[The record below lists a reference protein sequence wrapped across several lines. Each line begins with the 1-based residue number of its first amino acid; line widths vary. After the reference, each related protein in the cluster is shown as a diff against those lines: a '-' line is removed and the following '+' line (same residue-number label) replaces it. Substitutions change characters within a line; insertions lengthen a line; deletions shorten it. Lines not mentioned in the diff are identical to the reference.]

1 MNEQRPPLIKAPD
14 SVWASLEAAVNRGEK
29 PRPSRPP
36 VLSVLIGLAALMAGV
51 AAAVA
56 AAMAAYSWARTEK
69 PQWEV
74 VRVEGS
80 PSIGSQRIGDTARI
94 AEGQWLQTD
103 GSSRALLNVGDI
115 GTVQVDPNTRLR
127 IVAARP
133 REQRLALARG
143 GISATV
149 NAPPRLFFVDT
160 ASSTAVDLGCAYTMN
175 IDDSGNGVL
184 RVTLGWVSLE
194 WNGRESMVPAGASC
208 LTRRK
213 IGPGMP
219 VFDDATEPLKKAVE
233 AFDFD
238 KGGDIAL
245 DSILTEARVRDTLT
259 LWHLLSRVDSSQRSR
274 VYNRMIALVPLGAGL
289 SADKILRLDRE
300 ELDRWNQELA
310 WKW

>member
-14 SVWASLEAAVNRGEK
+14 SVWASLEAALERGEK
-29 PRPSRPP
+29 PRHSRRP
-36 VLSVLIGLAALMAGV
+36 VRPWFIGALAVMVGV
-51 AAAVA
+51 AA
-56 AAMAAYSWARTEK
+56 YWWTRTPK
-69 PQWEV
+69 QQWQV

-80 PSIGSQRIGDTARI
+80 PAIGSRRIGNTARI

-133 REQRLALARG
+133 REQRLALAHG

-175 IDDSGNGVL
+175 VDDSGNGVL

-219 VFDDATEPLKKAVE
+219 VFDDATEQFKKAVE

-245 DSILTEARVRDTLT
+245 DSILSEAHVRDTLT
-259 LWHLLSRVDSSQRSR
+259 LWHLLSRVDASQRSR
-274 VYNRMIALVPLGAGL
+274 VYNRMIALVPLPAGL

>member
-1 MNEQRPPLIKAPD
+1 MNEPRLPLIKAPD
-14 SVWASLEAAVNRGEK
+14 SVWASLEAALSRGEK
-29 PRPSRPP
+29 PRRPRPP
-36 VLSVLIGLAALMAGV
+36 VLPLLIGLAALMAAV

-56 AAMAAYSWARTEK
+56 ASSWARTQK

-175 IDDSGNGVL
+175 VDDSGNGVL

-208 LTRRK
+208 LTRRR

-219 VFDDATEPLKKAVE
+219 VFDDATEPLKKAVQS
-233 AFDFD
+233 FDFD
-238 KGGDIAL
+238 NGGNGSVDT
-245 DSILTEARVRDTLT
+245 ILNEARVRDTLT

-274 VYNRMIALVPLGAGL
+274 VYNRMIALVPLPAGL
-289 SADKILRLDRE
+289 SADKILRLDRD

-310 WKW
+310 WRW